1 MKNRI
6 ITITF
11 FVGTAIT
18 LISLL
23 VLVFVADPLQLFNKH
38 SDNKLL
44 VGNMRQQA
52 AGVINQYK
60 FDSIVLGTSML
71 ENTSSKE
78 ASNIL
83 GGNFTNI
90 SLSGSDFHTR
100 SIVLKY
106 ALKNKEIKRVLYSLD
121 GNVLTGSSISNTSN
135 FDYLYD
141 DNKLNDLKAYIN
153 PKYLLCSVYSSFC
166 LLDVEVERPNAWYKN
181 IEDSKRFGGLD
192 NWFKAKNN
200 SQIKAAF
207 ESILTS
213 IESIKQG
220 KVSIDKNLKQNIEK
234 SHNYIDSTILEF
246 VSKYPQTEF
255 LLVIPPYSRISYAI
269 DAQYNVSKFK
279 HFKDSVKYLVAKS
292 AKYKNLKIYGWGN
305 HSFVDNIS
313 NYKDLGHYE
322 YKINTFMLNAIKKEE
337 GRLTTENI
345 DNYLDVFT
353 KKALG
358 YDLIQIGN
366 KIDKYLNPQ

>member
-153 PKYLLCSVYSSFC
+153 PKYLLCSVYSSI
-166 LLDVEVERPNAWYKN
+166 W
-181 IEDSKRFGGLD
+181 S
-192 NWFKAKNN
+192 
-200 SQIKAAF
+200 
-207 ESILTS
+207 
-213 IESIKQG
+213 
-220 KVSIDKNLKQNIEK
+220 
-234 SHNYIDSTILEF
+234 
-246 VSKYPQTEF
+246 
-255 LLVIPPYSRISYAI
+255 
-269 DAQYNVSKFK
+269 
-279 HFKDSVKYLVAKS
+279 
-292 AKYKNLKIYGWGN
+292 
-305 HSFVDNIS
+305 
-313 NYKDLGHYE
+313 
-322 YKINTFMLNAIKKEE
+322 LN
-337 GRLTTENI
+337 
-345 DNYLDVFT
+345 FH
-353 KKALG
+353 
-358 YDLIQIGN
+358 IQ
-366 KIDKYLNPQ
+366 

>member
-181 IEDSKRFGGLD
+181 IEHSKRFGGLD

-255 LLVIPPYSRISYAI
+255 LLVIPPYSRIRYAI